1 MNIEDGGRAMGAGR
15 AGRGRRRV
23 DVGGRPSSVMGVR
36 DVQYGGWRSDR
47 VAVAMA
53 VAPANTPVMTGQ
65 TEICITLGEA
75 RLAFPPS
82 RPPPLPPPP
91 LPSSPFSAR
100 PSERASPGLRQTAEL
115 SRLRV
120 GPGIPSCN

>member
-1 MNIEDGGRAMGAGR
+1 MNIEDRDARATPGW
-15 AGRGRRRV
+15 
-23 DVGGRPSSVMGVR
+23 PSSVK
-36 DVQYGGWRSDR
+36 GGGEIE

-53 VAPANTPVMTGQ
+53 VVPANTPVMTGQ

-75 RLAFPPS
+75 PPS
-82 RPPPLPPPP
+82 PQPG
-91 LPSSPFSAR
+91 
-100 PSERASPGLRQTAEL
+100 RASPGLRQTAEL

>member
-1 MNIEDGGRAMGAGR
+1 MNIEDGERAVQREQQASVDSRLPLWGGGEVRGAR
-15 AGRGRRRV
+15 Y
-23 DVGGRPSSVMGVR
+23 S
-36 DVQYGGWRSDR
+36 GWRSDR
-47 VAVAMA
+47 VVVAMV

-75 RLAFPPS
+75 RLARPS
-82 RPPPLPPPP
+82 
-91 LPSSPFSAR
+91 PSPSPSFVLHPFAR
-100 PSERASPGLRQTAEL
+100 PSERASLGLRQTAEL

>member
-1 MNIEDGGRAMGAGR
+1 MNIEDGGRAT
-15 AGRGRRRV
+15 AGRGEGAGVGQTSV
-23 DVGGRPSSVMGVR
+23 DGRLPLWGVR
-36 DVQYGGWRSDR
+36 GARYGGWRSDR

-75 RLAFPPS
+75 RLAS
-82 RPPPLPPPP
+82 PP
-91 LPSSPFSAR
+91 LPSSPTSAR
-100 PSERASPGLRQTAEL
+100 PSERASLGLRQTAEL

>member
-82 RPPPLPPPP
+82 RPPPPSS
-91 LPSSPFSAR
+91 SSPFFALLRATLRESIPRSPSNRRTFSA
-100 PSERASPGLRQTAEL
+100 
-115 SRLRV
+115 
-120 GPGIPSCN
+120 